1 MSLFQLPSGGQL
13 VGSSAFLERRESAA
27 QRADEAGLPSFE
39 EEIWRYTPIADLDVS
54 KYELGAPGGSLLE
67 FGLTN
72 GVDDE
77 AAAVIHIV
85 DGQVVSISVHDEAIT
100 VLTDGTEFENSKK

>member
-1 MSLFQLPSGGQL
+1 MSLFQLPSGDQL

-27 QRADEAGLPSFE
+27 QRAYEAGLPSFE

-100 VLTDGTEFENSKK
+100 VLTDGT